1 MHKRK
6 TRILVVDDEPRY
18 LRVIQVTLEAYG
30 YEVLTAQ
37 DGTSAVT
44 LTTVEEP
51 DLILLDIRMPG
62 LDGYTVCQRIREFT
76 NTPIIMLT
84 ALAQPD
90 EKIKGLDLGA
100 DDYVTKPFNAKE
112 MLARVR
118 AVLRRTQ
125 LMEAEPQKQSTFQA
139 GELSIDFVK
148 QRVFI
153 GDQEVHL
160 TPTEYDILSELAQ
173 HAGQVLVIDHL
184 LEKVWGLGYEGEKR
198 LVWRV
203 IHLLRQKIEPD
214 PSEPQ
219 YIHTRPGIGYV
230 LTAPETTSSGL

>member
-6 TRILVVDDEPRY
+6 TKILVVDDEPRY
-18 LRVIQVTLEAYG
+18 LRVLQVTLNAYG

-37 DGTSAVT
+37 EGESAIT
-44 LTTVEEP
+44 LTAVEEP

-112 MLARVR
+112 ILARVR
-118 AVLRRTQ
+118 AVLRRARLT
-125 LMEAEPQKQSTFQA
+125 ETRTHKQTTFQSGA
-139 GELSIDFVK
+139 LKIDFVR

-153 GDQEVHL
+153 NDQEIHL
-160 TPTEYDILSELAQ
+160 TPTEYNLLHELAQ
-173 HAGQVLVIDHL
+173 HAGHVLVIDHL
-184 LEKVWGLGYEGEKR
+184 LEKVWGPGYEGEKR

-214 PSEPQ
+214 PNDPQ
-219 YIHTRPGIGYV
+219 YIHTRTGIGYV
-230 LTAPETTSSGL
+230 LTAPERTSLDH